1 MFNSRLDERRGAHEA
16 LHRGQGLAWPAEF
29 IVHTFKAFFG
39 GGGGQSETFP
49 WSCVAA
55 VTTLFKKHANGNSF
69 GSVDMTVKISMAFDS
84 LKISEC
90 KSHFLL
96 GQIRCISRD
105 RYLLHRT

>member
-1 MFNSRLDERRGAHEA
+1 MRHYIGARG
-16 LHRGQGLAWPAEF
+16 LLGLLNLLF
-29 IVHTFKAFFG
+29 ILLKLFL